1 MSGFCHSVRFYTAQN
16 PERPQISN
24 NPSLLLI
31 TNLPHFRLIFIYL
44 LTCCIHKLIWKSVVS
59 SPKNNLY
66 PLLTVQLLNSDV
78 HQANVTMTNAWQDPG
93 WLALMYRVITAKER
107 MNRFCKKKKI
117 NTPRVAAAPVRQVML
132 CTTKSF
138 CLACSIPVLLYS
150 SCVIFIS
157 VHITFFAR
165 QLC

>member
-1 MSGFCHSVRFYTAQN
+1 
-16 PERPQISN
+16 
-24 NPSLLLI
+24 
-31 TNLPHFRLIFIYL
+31 
-44 LTCCIHKLIWKSVVS
+44 
-59 SPKNNLY
+59 
-66 PLLTVQLLNSDV
+66 
-78 HQANVTMTNAWQDPG
+78 
-93 WLALMYRVITAKER
+93 
-107 MNRFCKKKKI
+107 
-117 NTPRVAAAPVRQVML
+117 ML